1 MSEIA
6 KIIQQNLSK
15 SERNLLTQR
24 RLIPVDQT
32 IEEDILI
39 ISGELG
45 IETTPYSISD
55 LSQVLNETH
64 LFNEGKEN
72 HTHLLREMVKLITM
86 VNSDEIKEEI
96 LETISRCEEGII
108 ELVDF
113 YRGINNYLK
122 MLLLEH
128 EMMFPSHFL
137 NDEIE
142 NSSYYNL
149 LQPIYNVGDK
159 FIPYFYLTELGKF
172 IFMYLSNIK
181 VSLNPIKSYCEE
193 LLDIREDNNIF
204 TSLDRTTIEVT
215 KKLLTVWDDGSE
227 EYSNKVA
234 DFVELIADFLNA
246 KIWILMTALTSLG
259 EEIAEL
265 SMERIINDEIFKD
278 FSLEY
283 FTSPFF
289 ILYTKYFRSHNKLSW
304 SEYDPNSSKSK
315 GLIIYLTE
323 IIFSFL
329 DEGVEIDLSMLE
341 GMFEVL
347 RMPSMDWRGIRFDI
361 LQNFL
366 FLPVNVDSWV
376 KEQIVSIFNLQVD
389 RIQHIGEDKFKKFIA
404 EGKVDAENFS
414 EFKFSELLFKVMQD
428 IEF

>member
-15 SERNLLTQR
+15 KERNLLTQS
-24 RLIPVDQT
+24 RLIPVNQT

-45 IETTPYSISD
+45 IEAVPHSVSD
-55 LSQVLNETH
+55 LIHVLNGIH
-64 LFNEGKEN
+64 LFNERKEN
-72 HTHLLREMVKLITM
+72 HKHVLREMVKLITM

-96 LETISRCEEGII
+96 LGTISRCQEGII

-142 NSSYYNL
+142 NSTYYNL

-159 FIPYFYLTELGKF
+159 FIPYFYLTELGNF
-172 IFMYLSNIK
+172 IFTYLSDLKN
-181 VSLNPIKSYCEE
+181 SLNPIKSYCEE

-204 TSLDRTTIEVT
+204 TSLDRTAIEVT

-227 EYSNKVA
+227 DYSNMVA

-246 KIWILMTALTSLG
+246 KIWILTTALTSLG

-366 FLPVNVDSWV
+366 FLPVTVDSWV
-376 KEQIVSIFNLQVD
+376 KEQIMGVFNLQVD
-389 RIQHIGEDKFKKFIA
+389 RISLLGEEKFKKFLV
-404 EGKVDAENFS
+404 EGKADAETYS
-414 EFKFSELLFKVMQD
+414 EFKLTELLFRVMQGL
-428 IEF
+428 EF